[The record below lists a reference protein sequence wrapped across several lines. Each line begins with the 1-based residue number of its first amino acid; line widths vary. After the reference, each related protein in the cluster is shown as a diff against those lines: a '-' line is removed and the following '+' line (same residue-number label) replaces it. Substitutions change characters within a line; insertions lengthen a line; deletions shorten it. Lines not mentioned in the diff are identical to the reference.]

1 MNDSKMTHPNA
12 PLGPHDLPESPPS
25 TPPLSGFNKEYQ
37 SFVYQQGLSRDMQ
50 DRPSGSTLDQRR
62 LSNPDAQSQMD
73 RILLNITPTSIDRP
87 SIPSNLL
94 PSHMQRTTPRPTTSS
109 RAPLVR
115 QATHTVTFSD
125 EDIDETPTTPKG
137 HPLRS
142 GFSKYVDV
150 QRHMKGVESQR
161 NKLMGFLGGRGS
173 GLAPGVR
180 GSGSELTR
188 GKVSSSDSLTEVIA
202 DTHQHHLP
210 C

>member
-1 MNDSKMTHPNA
+1 MTHPNT

-37 SFVYQQGLSRDMQ
+37 SFVYQQGLSGDMQ
-50 DRPSGSTLDQRR
+50 DRSSGSTLEQRR

-73 RILLNITPTSIDRP
+73 RILLNITPTSIERP
-87 SIPSNLL
+87 SVPANLL
-94 PSHMQRTTPRPTTSS
+94 PSHMQRTTPRPTSSS
-109 RAPLVR
+109 RVPLVR

-125 EDIDETPTTPKG
+125 DDLDETPTTPKG

-142 GFSKYVDV
+142 GFSKYVDFE
-150 QRHMKGVESQR
+150 RHIKGVESQR
-161 NKLMGFLGGRGS
+161 NKLMGFLGGRGT

-188 GKVSSSDSLTEVIA
+188 GKVSRTE
-202 DTHQHHLP
+202 
-210 C
+210 